1 MKKYLKIEAMGWCMC
16 GDSKVGILA
25 CLYGQDGTL
34 SYISSGSIM
43 ERESIPKVFGTLNQ
57 IKTPEG
63 ACESNTVRFRRV
75 SLPATLVSE
84 RQYRG
89 LNVLIRT
96 ASCEYSLD
104 RKISYQGFLGEIYHI
119 FKKE

>member
-1 MKKYLKIEAMGWCMC
+1 MC
-16 GDSKVGILA
+16 GEYSDVSILA
-25 CLYGQDGTL
+25 CAWLIVHKDTANPSRRIG
-34 SYISSGSIM
+34 I
-43 ERESIPKVFGTLNQ
+43 LNQ

-63 ACESNTVRFRRV
+63 ACESNTVRFRGV
-75 SLPATLVSE
+75 SLPATMVRE

-96 ASCEYSLD
+96 ASCGYSHD
-104 RKISYQGFLGEIYHI
+104 RRISYPGFLGVIFHI